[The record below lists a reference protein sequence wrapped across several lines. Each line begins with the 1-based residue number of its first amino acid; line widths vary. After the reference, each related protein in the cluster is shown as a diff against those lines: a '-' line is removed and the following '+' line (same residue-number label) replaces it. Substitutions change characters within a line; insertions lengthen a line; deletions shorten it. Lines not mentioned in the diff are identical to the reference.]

1 MTACHD
7 NELLLH
13 GLLDGELDAANAL
26 SCEAHI
32 RICPG
37 CGTELERLRT
47 IRAAL
52 ATSGV
57 AHVAPSG
64 LRHRVLDSL
73 QLAVPLELAPQGVDG
88 EPGATIAASRS
99 PSSAA
104 AVRVPSKRF
113 ALSALGTSLSA
124 LAASVALALYMFLP
138 RPSIQDEII
147 SNHVR
152 SLLAAHLTD
161 VATSDRHVVKPWF
174 NGKVDF
180 APPVVELAD
189 AGFPLVGG
197 RLDYLHGQVAA
208 ALVYRRRQHIIN
220 LFVWPAAT
228 HELSA
233 VTSTRHDGYTIARW
247 TADGLELAAVSDVD
261 SRELLAFRDA
271 FRARAAPPT

>member
-7 NELLLH
+7 NELMLH

-32 RICPG
+32 RICTG
-37 CGTELERLRT
+37 CATELERLRA

-52 ATSGV
+52 ATSGI
-57 AHVAPSG
+57 AHVAPPG
-64 LRHRVLDSL
+64 LRQRVLEAL
-73 QLAVPLELAPQGVDG
+73 QLVAPLESAPQGMDG
-88 EPGATIAASRS
+88 EPGATSAASRS
-99 PSSAA
+99 SPFTAP
-104 AVRVPSKRF
+104 VRVPSRRF
-113 ALSALGTSLSA
+113 AVSVLGVSLSA
-124 LAASVALALYMFLP
+124 LAASVALALYVLLP
-138 RPSIQDEII
+138 RPSVQDELI
-147 SNHVR
+147 SSHVR

-189 AGFPLVGG
+189 TGFPLVGG
-197 RLDYLHGQVAA
+197 RLDYLHGQVTA
-208 ALVYRRRQHIIN
+208 ALVYRRRQHVIN

-228 HELSA
+228 RELST
-233 VTSTRHDGYTIARW
+233 VTSTRHDGYTIVRW
-247 TADGLELAAVSDVD
+247 TADGLELAAVSDID